1 MLKATVVDTPKGRVV
16 IMDSITKVTP
26 DDAGQHV
33 VSASHGGASSG
44 EFALE
49 VPLGSV
55 FFNDAG
61 VGKDNAGIAALD
73 MLQKRGVAAAA
84 VAHTSGRI
92 GDSMDMWEN
101 GVLSHVN
108 AVGKAAGLAPGA
120 RVRTVLTQLVSR

>member
-1 MLKATVVDTPKGRVV
+1 VPFLPFYIPRLKRLKIVV
-16 IMDSITKVTP
+16 I
-26 DDAGQHV
+26 
-33 VSASHGGASSG
+33 GGG
-44 EFALE
+44 Y
-49 VPLGSV
+49 
-55 FFNDAG
+55 
-61 VGKDNAGIAALD
+61 AGIAALD

-108 AVGKAAGLAPGA
+108 AVGQAAGLAPGA